1 MGVKMGNISV
11 SIPDN
16 LKQKIVK
23 LEEVN
28 WSAVAREAFE
38 EKIKQIEFLRSIVNR
53 SKLTEKDAKVISD
66 KINIEMAK
74 KFRGM

>member
-1 MGVKMGNISV
+1 MSNVSV

-16 LKQKIVK
+16 LKQKMVD

-38 EKIKQIEFLRSIVNR
+38 EKVRQIEFLKKIAGK
-53 SKLTEKDAKVISD
+53 SKLTEKDAKEISD
-66 KINIEMAK
+66 KINISMAK

>member
-1 MGVKMGNISV
+1 MSNVSV

-16 LKQKIVK
+16 LKQKMVD

-38 EKIKQIEFLRSIVNR
+38 EKVRQIEFLKKIAGK

-66 KINIEMAK
+66 KINISMAK

>member
-1 MGVKMGNISV
+1 MGNISV
-11 SIPDN
+11 SVPED

-23 LEEVN
+23 IEEVN

-38 EKIKQIEFLRSIVNR
+38 EKIKQIEFLRKIAGK
-53 SKLTEKDAKVISD
+53 SKLTEKDAKNISD
-66 KINIEMAK
+66 KINLSMAK